1 MTDQSDMNH
10 APRTPQRRRA
20 LLHGVV
26 GVPAPWSEAVA
37 KTLTGVALRDWDD
50 EVAPLIARHWPEA
63 KGAGLVERLRGEA
76 CHLHAPRAFLA
87 LLVSAHRPP
96 VLQAVALLERVPAA
110 RVKEYARAA
119 RVGFGLLRRAAMR
132 DQSRR
137 TTLAA
142 ALVAVLGVGHDADAD
157 LASLLDLSWR
167 PDRGPLRVARELLI
181 KLESGLSL
189 GARERFLPVAD
200 SLAALPAGPAEA
212 AATATAT
219 VLAAGLEEHLDAS
232 SRRFLVAAARATRLA
247 FAWNA
252 REAAD
257 GDATDKPTLVDV
269 DAAWQDALAQLVRA
283 ARDGGL
289 GSDAARE
296 LVTGLE
302 RRLASDAIDAFVVI

>member
-63 KGAGLVERLRGEA
+63 KAAGLVERLRGEA

-189 GARERFLPVAD
+189 GAHGAVTALG
-200 SLAALPAGPAEA
+200 AALPQVGVALHRAVRRGDHE
-212 AATATAT
+212 TARG
-219 VLAAGLEEHLDAS
+219 VHECLLRLWNSLPVGRLAACIDYMQSCQGLLAS
-232 SRRFLVAAARATRLA
+232 
-247 FAWNA
+247 
-252 REAAD
+252 
-257 GDATDKPTLVDV
+257 
-269 DAAWQDALAQLVRA
+269 
-283 ARDGGL
+283 
-289 GSDAARE
+289 GSDNASGALSDRLKSGIDRE
-296 LVTGLE
+296 LDPM
-302 RRLASDAIDAFVVI
+302 LAMLGHVRTAA